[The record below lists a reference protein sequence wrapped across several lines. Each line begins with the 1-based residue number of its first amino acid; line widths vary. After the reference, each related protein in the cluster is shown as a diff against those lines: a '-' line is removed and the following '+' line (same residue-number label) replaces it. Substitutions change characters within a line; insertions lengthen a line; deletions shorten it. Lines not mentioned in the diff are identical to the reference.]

1 MVTVGSTEGPSGN
14 MSNADTLL
22 LSWAEPALPTWRSE
36 HKQGHK
42 LLKPSPANQ
51 RAGCISQQLLPRQ
64 IEEESQL
71 CFSVPLCFPVWPTKD
86 SPWLLSPRGV
96 LPGHKSSTTA
106 VVPSGLH
113 HWAWS
118 DRKPVLGKHHTRAA
132 ELILISRREI
142 NHWSKTGR
150 DSHVYVHSFQKTH

>member
-22 LSWAEPALPTWRSE
+22 LWRAE
-36 HKQGHK
+36 HKQGHE

-51 RAGCISQQLLPRQ
+51 GVGMDLPAVTPRAKRHRKKSH
-64 IEEESQL
+64 SWV
-71 CFSVPLCFPVWPTKD
+71 FSVPLC
-86 SPWLLSPRGV
+86 SPHCALPRPAHPRRV
-96 LPGHKSSTTA
+96 LPGHKSSITSM
-106 VVPSGLH
+106 VPSGLH

-132 ELILISRREI
+132 EFILTSRREI
-142 NHWSKTGR
+142 NHWSKTSG
-150 DSHVYVHSFQKTH
+150 DSHVCIHSFQKTH